1 MDRHSTHIP
10 FRLFC
15 ETMRLFPECV
25 AEGATPTAQQW
36 PATTE
41 YACWHCCHSFDTVP
55 IPIPKSKRL
64 SENDSISVYTV
75 YGIFCSCNCAV
86 AYILERNTYDQQQL
100 LLRFKNMIVSVFHFN
115 TDDVFSLEP
124 APPRIFLSMFGGH
137 MNIAEFRKASL
148 TTRTALLL
156 PPFISYSMV
165 LEENARQ
172 SASHQAEVTNDC
184 IAPITTHVIRG
195 LRRPTQL
202 ASAADD
208 DDVPMESAPPPC
220 AFDAFVRAKV
230 EQHEVPVDV
239 TTDAPPKRG
248 ARGGKTSKRGGGAAA
263 PAAKPVTGGAGTL
276 AAFLQG
282 SARPA
287 ASDE

>member
-1 MDRHSTHIP
+1 
-10 FRLFC
+10 
-15 ETMRLFPECV
+15 MRLFPECV